1 MRLWTIPGPGKLVPA
16 EVATPV
22 AGPGEIRLRVAAVGI
37 CGSDVE
43 IFQGRRPPKVRHGL
57 PVVGHAVSG
66 TVDQVGPGVGGIR
79 LGDRVSCVEGWGA
92 LTEHLVTTPTNS
104 LVFDDRIP
112 LVDGCLLEVLP
123 GVAMAAWRTGIER
136 NSDVLVVGQGVSG
149 LLITRLVAVHGC
161 RRLVVVDP
169 DPAKGTLAR
178 EFGAHDVRTGTLAEV
193 AGTLAADYPH
203 GFDVAIA
210 ATPTGVVD
218 EITPLMRPRSRIVA
232 YGGLDDEARIDVLA
246 LHHRSV
252 SLIKEGER
260 IGGVREARAI
270 WREALQLAYDGVL
283 ALGRLRTHAYP
294 MEDAAAALRLRA
306 ETAGGIQVVLRNDWS
321 VAVDEPEAA
330 GVDHAD
336 RRAVPAA

>member
-1 MRLWTIPGPGKLVPA
+1 MRLWTLPRPGELALA

-22 AGPGEIRLRVAAVGI
+22 AGPGEIRIRVAAVGI

-43 IFQGRRPPKVRHGL
+43 IFTGRRPPKVRHGL
-57 PVVGHAVSG
+57 PVLGHAVSG
-66 TVDQVGPGVGGIR
+66 VVDQLGPGVGGIR
-79 LGDRVSCVEGWGA
+79 VGDRISCVEGWGA
-92 LTEHLVTTPTNS
+92 LAEHLVTTPTNT

-136 NSDVLVVGQGVSG
+136 HSDVLVVGQGVSG
-149 LLITRLVAVHGC
+149 LLITRLVALHGC

-169 DPAKGTLAR
+169 DPAKAALAR

-193 AGTLAADYPH
+193 ADALATDHPQ

-210 ATPTGVVD
+210 ATPTSVVD

-232 YGGLDDEARIDVLA
+232 YGGLDDEARIDVMA

-260 IGGVREARAI
+260 IVGVREARSI

-283 ALGRLRTHAYP
+283 ALGRLRTHTFA
-294 MEDAAAALRLRA
+294 MDDAATALRQRA
-306 ETAGGIQVVLRNDWS
+306 GTDGGIQVVLRNGWS
-321 VAVDEPEAA
+321 ADVDEAA
-330 GVDHAD
+330 SDGAG
-336 RRAVPAA
+336 RARDLAVQPA